1 MSREKQIEIEVITYE
16 QERLNYFTDLMNKA
30 NNKFNRLFK
39 KYKDAPYLSEE
50 FQRLS
55 DAGRGAEFYKDVVKM
70 LEKSY
75 RKQSEPFSWGHEND
89 SKWIS
94 VEERLPDNHRIVL
107 VACESTTISAGVLI
121 AIGSYG
127 GGFWSLEELTAHCTS
142 PSICNSS
149 SLIGWSFPKCRRKAV
164 GSNEYRYYSWTLFA
178 MPDDWLFVWLLERGR
193 GGVKS
198 NRRFVVYAL

>member
-30 NNKFNRLFK
+30 KNKFNRLFK

-75 RKQSEPFSWGHEND
+75 RKQSENVIKFPCKVGTTLYFLYNSPYAD
-89 SKWIS
+89 K
-94 VEERLPDNHRIVL
+94 PDLTPRIYK
-107 VACESTTISAGVLI
+107 TTDWYFEVDKTGI
-121 AIGSYG
+121 AINTSYIHSFNKKYDYYLGKTVFLTKQEAEQAIAKMKG
-127 GGFWSLEELTAHCTS
+127 GGE
-142 PSICNSS
+142 
-149 SLIGWSFPKCRRKAV
+149 
-164 GSNEYRYYSWTLFA
+164 
-178 MPDDWLFVWLLERGR
+178 
-193 GGVKS
+193 
-198 NRRFVVYAL
+198 

>member
-1 MSREKQIEIEVITYE
+1 MNKEKQIEIEVITYE

-75 RKQSEPFSWGHEND
+75 RKQSEGEWKRQKGTPE
-89 SKWIS
+89 
-94 VEERLPDNHRIVL
+94 
-107 VACESTTISAGVLI
+107 
-121 AIGSYG
+121 AI
-127 GGFWSLEELTAHCTS
+127 C
-142 PSICNSS
+142 PNC
-149 SLIGWSFPKCRRKAV
+149 
-164 GSNEYRYYSWTLFA
+164 
-178 MPDDWLFVWLLERGR
+178 GR
-193 GGVKS
+193 E
-198 NRRFVVYAL
+198 VVYQIVEGRWEFEYYCPHCGSKMKGGAE